1 MKLEDKFTNSEVIAL
16 RKRMA
21 AKEANAQRRSIEY
34 TLTEDDWCMF
44 GEKLLGRGLC
54 DYAEVPF
61 TTEPNSSRY
70 PSIERID
77 QTKGY
82 IRGNI
87 AIAGRKINTLKDF
100 LVDKTRSHIDRMEV
114 CRTDGNLLGPMF
126 VNTSAANLETLKNK
140 YVPVETETTTTIS
153 QEEPIMT
160 QPTEIKYE
168 LRAEPD
174 LLSGTPVPLATKV
187 ELDHDLPEDVRMAS
201 AYIRWSNVMTGVLK
215 LQFTLTFAQFKA
227 VYSSKTCNFTKKKFV
242 DNDKVLIILD
252 RTKPVEAGNV
262 MVTYE
267 KFGLALSNMLDVAGG
282 NVADLAKTLKKFA

>member
-1 MKLEDKFTNSEVIAL
+1 MKLEDKFTNAEVISL

-21 AKEANAQRRSIEY
+21 AKEANAEARSIEY

-87 AIAGRKINTLKDF
+87 AIVGRKINTLKDF

-114 CRTDGNLLGPMF
+114 CRTDGDLLGPMF
-126 VNTSAANLETLKNK
+126 VNTSAANLEKLKSK
-140 YVPVETETTTTIS
+140 YVPVETTTTNS
-153 QEEPIMT
+153 QEEPTMT
-160 QPTEIKYE
+160 EPTEIKSE

-174 LLSGTPVPLATKV
+174 FLTGSPAPLTTKV

-201 AYIRWSNVMTGVLK
+201 AYVRWSNVMTGVLK
-215 LQFTLTFAQFKA
+215 LQFKLTFAQFKA

-242 DNDKVLIILD
+242 DNDKVLVILD

-267 KFGLALSNMLDVAGG
+267 KFGLALSNILDVTGG

>member
-1 MKLEDKFTNSEVIAL
+1 MKLEDKFTNAEAISL

-21 AKEANAQRRSIEY
+21 AKEANAQSRSIEY

-82 IRGNI
+82 VRGNI
-87 AIAGRKINTLKDF
+87 AIVGRKINTLKDF

-114 CRTDGNLLGPMF
+114 CRTDGDLLGPMF
-126 VNTSAANLETLKNK
+126 VNTSAANLEKLKNK
-140 YVPVETETTTTIS
+140 YVPVETTTTNS
-153 QEEPIMT
+153 QEEPTMT
-160 QPTEIKYE
+160 EPTEIKSE
-168 LRAEPD
+168 LRAEPEI
-174 LLSGTPVPLATKV
+174 LTGIPVPLTTKV

-201 AYIRWSNVMTGVLK
+201 AYVRWSKVMTGVLK

-252 RTKPVEAGNV
+252 RTKPVQAGNV
-262 MVTYE
+262 MVTHE
-267 KFGLALSNMLDVAGG
+267 KFGLALSNMLDVTGG
-282 NVADLAKTLKKFA
+282 NVADLAKILKKFA